1 MRAMLLAA
9 GRGERMRPLTD
20 RTPKP
25 LLHAGPKRLIEYHV
39 EALAAA
45 GIHDIVINVAWL
57 GAAIRTTLGD
67 GARFGARITYSDE
80 GDRPLETAGGIV
92 KALPL
97 LGPDPFMVLS
107 ADIWTRFPLSGLLDR
122 LRPGDLGHLVL
133 VPNPEYHSQGDFGLE
148 GERVRREAV
157 EKLTYGNIAILHPE
171 LFAGCASG
179 PLKLAPLLFAAA
191 ERDRLSGELFKGEWH
206 NVGTPPQLV
215 ALDTELRRADAPA
228 FCNKS

>member
-1 MRAMLLAA
+1 MILAA

-20 RTPKP
+20 DTPKP
-25 LLHAGPKRLIEYHV
+25 LLRAGPKRLIEYHV
-39 EALAAA
+39 EALVAA

-57 GAAIRTTLGD
+57 GAAIRTTLGN
-67 GARFGARITYSDE
+67 GARFGARISYSDE

-97 LGPDPFMVLS
+97 LGAEPFLVMS
-107 ADIWTRFPLSGLLDR
+107 ADIWSTFPLSGFRERLL
-122 LRPGDLGHLVL
+122 PGDLGRLVL
-133 VPNPEYHSQGDFGLE
+133 VPNPDYHPKGDFGLE
-148 GERVRREAV
+148 DERVRRDAV
-157 EKLTYGNIAILHPE
+157 EKLTYGNIALLHPE

-206 NVGTPPQLV
+206 NVGTPTQL
-215 ALDTELRRADAPA
+215 AQLDQELQHATAPA
-228 FCNKS
+228 FCHKS

>member
-1 MRAMLLAA
+1 MRAMILAA

-20 RTPKP
+20 HTPKP
-25 LLHAGPKRLIEYHV
+25 LLRAGPKRLIEYHV
-39 EALAAA
+39 EALVAA

-67 GARFGARITYSDE
+67 GARFGARIIYSDE
-80 GDRPLETAGGIV
+80 GDGPLETAGGIV

-97 LGPDPFMVLS
+97 LGSEPFVVLS
-107 ADIWTRFPLSGLLDR
+107 ADIWSVFPLSGLLER
-122 LRPGDLGHLVL
+122 LRPDDLGHLVL
-133 VPNPEYHSQGDFGLE
+133 VPNPDYHPKGDFGLE
-148 GERVRREAV
+148 AERVRRDAV
-157 EKLTYGNIAILHPE
+157 EKLTYGNIGILHPE

-191 ERDRLSGELFKGEWH
+191 ERDRLSGELFKGAWH
-206 NVGTPPQLV
+206 NVGTPRELV
-215 ALDTELRRADAPA
+215 ALDEELRRAAVPA